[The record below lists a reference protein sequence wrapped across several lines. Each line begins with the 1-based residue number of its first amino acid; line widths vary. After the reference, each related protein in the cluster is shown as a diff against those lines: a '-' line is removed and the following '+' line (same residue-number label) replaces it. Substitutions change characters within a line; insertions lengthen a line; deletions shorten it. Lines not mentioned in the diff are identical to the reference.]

1 MSKKSKF
8 EANAEMPSEA
18 LAAAADTVEMPKDA
32 LEFAQ
37 KSVDQAQVAYTKAKD
52 LAQDNAQVFEAVTSA
67 YKTGVVDFQ
76 KKAMEFTQK
85 NMEQAFAFSR
95 KLFSTKEFGEVVSL
109 QQSFVKDQA
118 EAFKAQAGELNEIA
132 VRLTTETSQPLKSSF
147 EKSVKDF
154 SKSFA
159 A

>member
-8 EANAEMPSEA
+8 DANIEIPTEA
-18 LAAAADTVEMPKDA
+18 LEVQKEA

-37 KSVDQAQVAYTKAKD
+37 KSVDQAQVAFEKATD
-52 LAQDNAQVFEAVTSA
+52 VAQDNAQVFEAVTSA
-67 YKTGVVDFQ
+67 YKSGVVDFQ

-95 KLFSTKEFGEVVSL
+95 KLFSAREFGEVVSL

-132 VRLTTETSQPLKSSF
+132 VRLTTETAQPLKSSF

-154 SKSFA
+154 GKSFA

>member
-8 EANAEMPSEA
+8 DANIEIPTEA
-18 LAAAADTVEMPKDA
+18 VEVQKEA

-37 KSVDQAQVAYTKAKD
+37 KSVNQAQVAFEKATD
-52 LAQDNAQVFEAVTSA
+52 VAQGNAQVFEAVASA
-67 YKTGVVDFQ
+67 YKSGVVDFQ

-95 KLFSTKEFGEVVSL
+95 KLFSTREFGEVVSL

-132 VRLTTETSQPLKSSF
+132 VRLTTEAAQPLKSSF

>member
-1 MSKKSKF
+1 MSKKTKF
-8 EANAEMPSEA
+8 DASSEMPTEA
-18 LAAAADTVEMPKDA
+18 LEMPKEA

-37 KSVDQAQVAYTKAKD
+37 KSVDQAQVAFEKATD
-52 LAQDNAQVFEAVTSA
+52 VAQDNAQVFEAVASA
-67 YKTGVVDFQ
+67 YKSGVVDFQ

-109 QQSFVKDQA
+109 QHSFVKDQA
-118 EAFKAQAGELNEIA
+118 EAFQTQAGELNEIA
-132 VRLTTETSQPLKSSF
+132 LRLSTETAQPLKSSF

-154 SKSFA
+154 GKSFA

>member
-1 MSKKSKF
+1 
-8 EANAEMPSEA
+8 
-18 LAAAADTVEMPKDA
+18 MPKEA

-37 KSVDQAQVAYTKAKD
+37 KSVDQAQVAYEKAAVV
-52 LAQDNAQVFEAVTSA
+52 AQDNAQVFEAVASA

-85 NMEQAFAFSR
+85 NMEQAFDFSR
-95 KLFSTKEFGEVVSL
+95 KLFSTREFGEVVTL

-118 EAFKAQAGELNEIA
+118 ETFKAQANELNEIA
-132 VRLTTETSQPLKSSF
+132 VRLTTEAAQPLKSSF

>member
-8 EANAEMPSEA
+8 DANIEIPTEA
-18 LAAAADTVEMPKDA
+18 LEVQKEA

-37 KSVDQAQVAYTKAKD
+37 KSVDQAQVAFEKATD
-52 LAQDNAQVFEAVTSA
+52 VAQDNAQVFEAMASA
-67 YKTGVVDFQ
+67 YKSGVVDFQ

-95 KLFSTKEFGEVVSL
+95 KLFSTRELGEAVSL
-109 QQSFVKDQA
+109 QQGFVKDQA
-118 EAFKAQAGELNEIA
+118 EPFQAQAGELNEIA
-132 VRLTTETSQPLKSSF
+132 VRLTTEAAQPLKSSF